1 MNKNKKMI
9 CVSKKRACIIGLIIS
24 LIFAIVVSYASAYMM
39 IDAGLSNG
47 KVNVFTLGNI
57 LIPILF
63 IVFEMLILLFIVIC
77 SSQNDKK
84 S

>member
-1 MNKNKKMI
+1 MNKNEKMI

-63 IVFEMLILLFIVIC
+63 IVFGMLILLFIVIC